1 MQRAARP
8 PHPSI
13 TYSTQS
19 VDSRVKIVARCQQ
32 ASSIFSQPVLGRCAC
47 GFRTAAQCAMRAEPH
62 VSDKYPL
69 PLEQNPMLGGQDSF
83 SYKSRRSNR
92 GSVSFS
98 GVHDPTESTSPDS
111 SFSRAESRP
120 RPLKNAKTVAN
131 LLSFKSTGHFDLDNQ
146 TKEERKSRFKRQTG
160 EPLTILVVPVHCLDD

>member
-83 SYKSRRSNR
+83 SYKSRRSNEEAFH
-92 GSVSFS
+92 SVGCMILPSQHLQIHRS
-98 GVHDPTESTSPDS
+98 LGQN
-111 SFSRAESRP
+111 RAHGR
-120 RPLKNAKTVAN
+120 
-131 LLSFKSTGHFDLDNQ
+131 
-146 TKEERKSRFKRQTG
+146 
-160 EPLTILVVPVHCLDD
+160 